1 MQEADLEL
9 PAPGDNWIAEHAA
22 EITDLASPRAYVCF
36 SISYAAAA
44 AAAVVVVLTDLPL
57 LLFLMARAYG
67 LWTLRLPQFQRRH
80 QPKQPQTQDA
90 LK

>member
-1 MQEADLEL
+1 MALRKIPSLCSTTTKYLLGFTLAL
-9 PAPGDNWIAEHAA
+9 PFLI
-22 EITDLASPRAYVCF
+22 
-36 SISYAAAA
+36 AAAA